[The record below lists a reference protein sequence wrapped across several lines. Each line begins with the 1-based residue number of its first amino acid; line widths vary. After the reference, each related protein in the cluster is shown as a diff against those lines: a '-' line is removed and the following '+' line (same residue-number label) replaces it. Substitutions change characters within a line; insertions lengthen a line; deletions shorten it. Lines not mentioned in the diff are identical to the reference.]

1 MVFINQIE
9 KSIEGGIYEMK
20 VKKLEKELLDSYKTE
35 EPTIQELRSI
45 AKSLGIKLK
54 RTLKKKEILKLV
66 QIEIQKLID
75 DSIKTKENEKEKS
88 PKKVKIESKIKTS
101 LKSNEAKEIPKNYN
115 KDKIKMIPVNPN
127 WVYVYWDFS
136 KKTKMKL
143 NELSKNNKLSLRIVQ
158 ILEKEDNERTFEKNL
173 SQKELV
179 NNYFFNV
186 PQELSKY
193 KAYLG
198 IKDEKHGFHPLIE
211 SNKVVTPSSSLK
223 KADKEEWLILK
234 ENKVL
239 KSKSKGSKIKVIERL
254 LGSSEKSFVSEDKL
268 ETIISG
274 KGLIL

>member
-1 MVFINQIE
+1 VVFINQIE
-9 KSIEGGIYEMK
+9 KSTEGGIYEMK

-211 SNKVVTPSSSLK
+211 SNKVVTPSASLK

-239 KSKSKGSKIKVIERL
+239 KNKSKGSKIKIIERL

>member
-1 MVFINQIE
+1 
-9 KSIEGGIYEMK
+9 MK

-66 QIEIQKLID
+66 QIEIQKLLD

-101 LKSNEAKEIPKNYN
+101 LKSNEAKEVPKNYN
-115 KDKIKMIPVNPN
+115 KDRIKMIPVNPN

-143 NELSKNNKLSLRIVQ
+143 NELSKKNKLSLRMVQ

-198 IKDEKHGFHPLIE
+198 IKDEKCGFHPIIE
-211 SNKVVTPSSSLK
+211 SNKVITPSSSLK

-234 ENKVL
+234 ENKIL
-239 KSKSKGSKIKVIERL
+239 KNKSKGSKIKVIERL

>member
-9 KSIEGGIYEMK
+9 KSTEGGIYEMK

-211 SNKVVTPSSSLK
+211 SNKVVTPSASLK

-239 KSKSKGSKIKVIERL
+239 KNKSKGSKIKIIERL

>member
-66 QIEIQKLID
+66 QIEIQKLLD